1 MISRDEILKPIW
13 YAFTALDVDR
23 NGKVSK
29 SQLKVLSY
37 NLCTILRIPHNTSA
51 LEEHFKDDDEGPVS
65 TQGYMPY
72 LNMCILNKIQAN
84 FDFNELNKMCWTLS
98 APKHIS
104 GKHLLISGAEAF
116 KVWCIFNYLSEDK
129 YPLQI
134 VIEELEY
141 FLRKLLAAMGCSW
154 NEDRFED
161 YKMQLSAK
169 KKHLNAWELIE
180 LIGMGHFT
188 KGINPQTLSM
198 GINEVYQE
206 LVMDVIK
213 QGYMMKKGHK
223 RKNWTERWF
232 ELHLNYMSYY
242 VSEDLLEQKG
252 CISLDR
258 NCCVESLPDKDGKKN
273 LFIIKCVEKSFEISA
288 SDKKTK
294 QEWIQGIKHL
304 YTKFTLMAVRYLYI
318 HNSMCSCYTAIQD
331 CIVRIRQGLSSPHRE
346 SRQKRRE
353 LRNRLKAEK
362 EAMENRMRQL
372 QLANESKQ
380 AQLEAMTKKL
390 QEASVR
396 GDLVEQRR
404 LQTQIELLDQYR
416 RDLEQEKMARMQMEE
431 QVVEKA
437 NEVEQ
442 YWQRMQELEEMYRQL
457 KKALDDE
464 RQAKEDE
471 EALSKLQAR
480 LLQEE
485 ASKRLELEQIHLQQQ
500 EILTQSQKEKQ
511 ELERE
516 RAEKERAL
524 QAAQEQLEILR
535 RQREGA
541 QEEYK
546 VVTKKLERA
555 TNKTKTWK
563 HKVFNHEG
571 LLQIIQPGNK
581 CPTRMTNWGPA
592 AFTETEL
599 DEMERIW
606 QENKNRSHDGQ

>member
-1 MISRDEILKPIW
+1 MLSRDEILKPIW

-29 SQLKVLSY
+29 SQLKVLSH
-37 NLCTILRIPHNTSA
+37 NLCTILRIPHSSSA

-72 LNMCILNKIQAN
+72 LNMFILDKIQAN

-98 APKHIS
+98 SPKHIS
-104 GKHLLISGAEAF
+104 SKHLLISRDDTF
-116 KVWCIFNYLSEDK
+116 KVWCIFNFLSEDK
-129 YPLQI
+129 YPLHI
-134 VIEELEY
+134 VTEELEY
-141 FLRKLLAAMGCSW
+141 FLRRLFGAMGCGW
-154 NEDRFED
+154 KEDRFED
-161 YKMQLSAK
+161 YKLQLSAK
-169 KKHLNAWELIE
+169 KKDLNAWELIE

-188 KGINPQTLSM
+188 KGINTQTLSM
-198 GINEVYQE
+198 AISVVHQE

-242 VSEDLLEQKG
+242 VSEDLVEQKG

-294 QEWIQGIKHL
+294 QEWIQ
-304 YTKFTLMAVRYLYI
+304 
-318 HNSMCSCYTAIQD
+318 AIQD

-353 LRNRLKAEK
+353 LRNRMKAEQ
-362 EAMENRMRQL
+362 ETMENRMRQL
-372 QLANESKQ
+372 QLANERKQ
-380 AQLEAMTKKL
+380 AQLEAMSKNL
-390 QEASVR
+390 QEASMR
-396 GDLVEQRR
+396 GDFEEQRR
-404 LQTQIELLDQYR
+404 LQTQNELLDQYR

-442 YWQRMQELEEMYRQL
+442 YWQRTQELEEMYHQL

-471 EALSKLQAR
+471 EALRKLQAR

-485 ASKRLELEQIHLQQQ
+485 ANKRLELEQIHLQQQ
-500 EILTQSQKEKQ
+500 QTLSQSRKEKE

-516 RAEKERAL
+516 RTEKERAL
-524 QAAQEQLEILR
+524 QAAQEQLESLR

-541 QEEYK
+541 QEEYMA
-546 VVTKKLERA
+546 VTRKLERA
-555 TNKTKTWK
+555 AHKTKNWK
-563 HKVFNHEG
+563 HKVSNHEG
-571 LLQIIQPGNK
+571 LLRTISPGTK
-581 CPTRMTNWGPA
+581 GPTRMTNWGQA
-592 AFTETEL
+592 AFTDTEL
-599 DEMERIW
+599 NEMERIW
-606 QENKNRSHDGQ
+606 QENKNRPYDGQ

>member
-294 QEWIQGIKHL
+294 QEWIQ
-304 YTKFTLMAVRYLYI
+304 
-318 HNSMCSCYTAIQD
+318 AIQD
-331 CIVRIRQGLSSPHRE
+331 CIVRIRQPE
-346 SRQKRRE
+346 RRGVALRSVFASE

-396 GDLVEQRR
+396 GDLEEQRR

-541 QEEYK
+541 QEEYE

>member
-1 MISRDEILKPIW
+1 MLSRDEILKPIW
-13 YAFTALDVDR
+13 YGFTALDVDR

-29 SQLKVLSY
+29 SQLKVLSH
-37 NLCTILRIPHNTSA
+37 NLCTILKISHNTSA

-72 LNMCILNKIQAN
+72 LNMFIL
-84 FDFNELNKMCWTLS
+84 
-98 APKHIS
+98 
-104 GKHLLISGAEAF
+104 
-116 KVWCIFNYLSEDK
+116 DK
-129 YPLQI
+129 
-134 VIEELEY
+134 LEY
-141 FLRKLLAAMGCSW
+141 FLRRLFAAMGCSW
-154 NEDRFED
+154 NEDRFEG
-161 YKMQLSAK
+161 YKMQLGAK

-180 LIGMGHFT
+180 LIGMGHFI

-206 LVMDVIK
+206 LVMDVVK

-242 VSEDLLEQKG
+242 VSEDLIEQKG

-273 LFIIKCVEKSFEISA
+273 LFIIKCVEKSFEINA
-288 SDKKTK
+288 SDKKAK
-294 QEWIQGIKHL
+294 QEWIQ
-304 YTKFTLMAVRYLYI
+304 
-318 HNSMCSCYTAIQD
+318 AIQD
-331 CIVRIRQGLSSPHRE
+331 CIVHIRQGLSSPHRE

-353 LRNRLKAEK
+353 LRNKMKAEQ
-362 EAMENRMRQL
+362 EMMENRMRQL

-380 AQLEAMTKKL
+380 AQLEAMTKNL
-390 QEASVR
+390 QEASMR
-396 GDLVEQRR
+396 GDLEEQRR
-404 LQTQIELLDQYR
+404 FLTQKELLDQYR

-442 YWQRMQELEEMYRQL
+442 NWQRMQELEDMYRQL

-471 EALSKLQAR
+471 EALRKLQAR

-485 ASKRLELEQIHLQQQ
+485 ANKRLELEQIHQQQQ
-500 EILTQSQKEKQ
+500 EILSQSQKEKE

-516 RAEKERAL
+516 RAEKESAL
-524 QAAQEQLEILR
+524 QAAQEQLQSLR

-541 QEEYK
+541 QEEYM

-555 TNKTKTWK
+555 ANKTKNWK
-563 HKVFNHEG
+563 HKVSKHEG
-571 LLQIIQPGNK
+571 LLQIIQPGTK
-581 CPTRMTNWGPA
+581 SPTKMTNWGQA
-592 AFTETEL
+592 AFSETEL

-606 QENKNRSHDGQ
+606 QENKNRSYDGQ

>member
-294 QEWIQGIKHL
+294 QEWIQ
-304 YTKFTLMAVRYLYI
+304 
-318 HNSMCSCYTAIQD
+318 AIQD

-396 GDLVEQRR
+396 GDLEEQRR

-431 QVVEKA
+431 QVVEKD

-541 QEEYK
+541 QEEYE

-555 TNKTKTWK
+555 TNKTKTWNVNFLK
-563 HKVFNHEG
+563 YHLSET
-571 LLQIIQPGNK
+571 

>member
-29 SQLKVLSY
+29 SQLKVLSH
-37 NLCTILRIPHNTSA
+37 NLCTILKIPHNTSA
-51 LEEHFKDDDEGPVS
+51 LEEHFKDDDAGPVS

-72 LNMCILNKIQAN
+72 LNMFILSKGMRLPIYIYPSMFVQIIRDPASLTAEIQAN
-84 FDFNELNKMCWTLS
+84 FDFSELNKMCWTLS

-104 GKHLLISGAEAF
+104 SKHVLISGSDTY
-116 KVWCIFNYLSEDK
+116 KVWCIFNFLSEDK
-129 YPLQI
+129 YPLHI
-134 VIEELEY
+134 VTEELEY
-141 FLRKLLAAMGCSW
+141 FLRKLFAAMGCSW
-154 NEDRFED
+154 NEGRFDD
-161 YKMQLSAK
+161 YKMHLSAK
-169 KKHLNAWELIE
+169 KKNLNAWELIE
-180 LIGMGHFT
+180 LIGMCHFT

-213 QGYMMKKGHK
+213 QGYMIKKGHK

-242 VSEDLLEQKG
+242 VSEDLVEQKG

-273 LFIIKCVEKSFEISA
+273 LFIVRCVEKSFEISA

-294 QEWIQGIKHL
+294 QEWIQ
-304 YTKFTLMAVRYLYI
+304 
-318 HNSMCSCYTAIQD
+318 AIQD

-353 LRNRLKAEK
+353 LRNRMKAEQ

-372 QLANESKQ
+372 LLANESKQ
-380 AQLEAMTKKL
+380 AQLEVLSKDL
-390 QEASVR
+390 QEASLR
-396 GDLVEQRR
+396 GDLEEQRR
-404 LQTQIELLDQYR
+404 LKTQTELLDQYR

-464 RQAKEDE
+464 RQAKDDE
-471 EALSKLQAR
+471 EALRKLQAR

-485 ASKRLELEQIHLQQQ
+485 ASKRFELEQIHKQQLQ
-500 EILTQSQKEKQ
+500 ILSQSQKEKE

-524 QAAQEQLEILR
+524 RAAQEQLESLT

-541 QEEYK
+541 QEEYM
-546 VVTKKLERA
+546 VAV
-555 TNKTKTWK
+555 
-563 HKVFNHEG
+563 
-571 LLQIIQPGNK
+571 
-581 CPTRMTNWGPA
+581 
-592 AFTETEL
+592 
-599 DEMERIW
+599 
-606 QENKNRSHDGQ
+606 SY

>member
-1 MISRDEILKPIW
+1 MLSRDEILKPIW

-29 SQLKVLSY
+29 SQLKVLSH
-37 NLCTILRIPHNTSA
+37 NLCTIMKIPHNASA

-72 LNMCILNKIQAN
+72 LNMFILNKMQAN

-104 GKHLLISGAEAF
+104 GKHLLISGAETF
-116 KVWCIFNYLSEDK
+116 KVWCIFNFLSEDK
-129 YPLQI
+129 YPLHI
-134 VIEELEY
+134 VTEELEY
-141 FLRKLLAAMGCSW
+141 FLRRLFAAMGCSW
-154 NEDRFED
+154 NEVRFED
-161 YKMQLSAK
+161 YKMHLSAK

-180 LIGMGHFT
+180 LIGMGQFT

-232 ELHLNYMSYY
+232 ELRLNYMSYY
-242 VSEDLLEQKG
+242 LSEDLIEQKG

-258 NCCVESLPDKDGKKN
+258 NCCVESVPDKDGKKN
-273 LFIIKCVEKSFEISA
+273 LLIIKCVEKSFEISA
-288 SDKKTK
+288 SDKKSK
-294 QEWIQGIKHL
+294 QEWIQ
-304 YTKFTLMAVRYLYI
+304 
-318 HNSMCSCYTAIQD
+318 AIQD
-331 CIVRIRQGLSSPHRE
+331 CIVRIRHGLSSPQRE
-346 SRQKRRE
+346 SRQKRKE
-353 LRNRLKAEK
+353 QRNKLKAEQ
-362 EAMENRMRQL
+362 EMMENRIRKL
-372 QLANESKQ
+372 QLTNESKQ
-380 AQLEAMTKKL
+380 AELEAMTKNL
-390 QEASVR
+390 QEASMR
-396 GDLVEQRR
+396 GDLEEQRR
-404 LQTQIELLDQYR
+404 LQTQKELLDQYR

-457 KKALDDE
+457 KKALGDE
-464 RQAKEDE
+464 RQAKDDE
-471 EALSKLQAR
+471 EALCKLQAR

-485 ASKRLELEQIHLQQQ
+485 ANKRLELEQIHRQQQ
-500 EILTQSQKEKQ
+500 EILSQSQKEKE

-516 RAEKERAL
+516 RAEKDSAL
-524 QAAQEQLEILR
+524 QAAQEQLESLR

-541 QEEYK
+541 QEEYM
-546 VVTKKLERA
+546 VITRKLERA
-555 TNKTKTWK
+555 ANKTKNWK
-563 HKVFNHEG
+563 HKVSKHEG
-571 LLQIIQPGNK
+571 LLRIISPGTK
-581 CPTRMTNWGPA
+581 SPTKMTNWGQA

-599 DEMERIW
+599 DELGRIW
-606 QENKNRSHDGQ
+606 QENKNRSYDEQ

>member
-1 MISRDEILKPIW
+1 MLSRDEILKPIW

-29 SQLKVLSY
+29 SQLKVLSH
-37 NLCTILRIPHNTSA
+37 NLCTILKIPHNTSA

-72 LNMCILNKIQAN
+72 LNMFILDKIQAN

-98 APKHIS
+98 APKRIS
-104 GKHLLISGAEAF
+104 SKHLLISGADTF
-116 KVWCIFNYLSEDK
+116 KVWCIFNFLSEDK
-129 YPLQI
+129 YPLHI
-134 VIEELEY
+134 VTEELEY
-141 FLRKLLAAMGCSW
+141 FLRRLFAAVGCSW

-161 YKMQLSAK
+161 YKMQLSVK
-169 KKHLNAWELIE
+169 KKNLNAWELIE
-180 LIGMGHFT
+180 LIGLGHFT
-188 KGINPQTLSM
+188 KGINTQTLSM
-198 GINEVYQE
+198 GINVVFQE

-242 VSEDLLEQKG
+242 VSEDLIEQKG

-294 QEWIQGIKHL
+294 QEWIQ
-304 YTKFTLMAVRYLYI
+304 
-318 HNSMCSCYTAIQD
+318 AIQD

-353 LRNRLKAEK
+353 MRNRLKAEQ
-362 EAMENRMRQL
+362 EMMENRMRKL
-372 QLANESKQ
+372 QLANERKQ
-380 AQLEAMTKKL
+380 AQLEAMTKNL
-390 QEASVR
+390 EEASMR
-396 GDLVEQRR
+396 GDLEEQRR
-404 LQTQIELLDQYR
+404 LQTQNELLDQYR
-416 RDLEQEKMARMQMEE
+416 RDLEQEKMVKARMQMEE
-431 QVVEKA
+431 KVVEKA
-437 NEVEQ
+437 SEVEQ
-442 YWQRMQELEEMYRQL
+442 YWQRTQELEEMYSQL

-471 EALSKLQAR
+471 EALRILQAR

-485 ASKRLELEQIHLQQQ
+485 ANKRLELEKIHQQQQ
-500 EILTQSQKEKQ
+500 EILSQSQKEKE

-516 RAEKERAL
+516 RREKESAL
-524 QAAQEQLEILR
+524 QAAQEQLESLR

-541 QEEYK
+541 QEEYMCK
-546 VVTKKLERA
+546 LSQVADTISKRTRLMFFVYFSGTKSPAK
-555 TNKTKTWK
+555 
-563 HKVFNHEG
+563 
-571 LLQIIQPGNK
+571 I
-581 CPTRMTNWGPA
+581 TNWGPA

-599 DEMERIW
+599 NELERIW
-606 QENKNRSHDGQ
+606 QENKN

>member
-294 QEWIQGIKHL
+294 QEWIQ
-304 YTKFTLMAVRYLYI
+304 
-318 HNSMCSCYTAIQD
+318 AIQD

-380 AQLEAMTKKL
+380 AQ
-390 QEASVR
+390 

-546 VVTKKLERA
+546 VAVSYRKSVFRDFYNVCFVKSTTSFSSIFCFFYLLAQMSISLDRTAIESESVVVSSFLCNNCFSFKLKDIVHPKM
-555 TNKTKTWK
+555 KT
-563 HKVFNHEG
+563 
-571 LLQIIQPGNK
+571 
-581 CPTRMTNWGPA
+581 A
-592 AFTETEL
+592 
-599 DEMERIW
+599 
-606 QENKNRSHDGQ
+606 ENVLTFRSSKM

>member
-304 YTKFTLMAVRYLYI
+304 RGVAL
-318 HNSMCSCYTAIQD
+318 
-331 CIVRIRQGLSSPHRE
+331 
-346 SRQKRRE
+346 
-353 LRNRLKAEK
+353 RLKAEK

-396 GDLVEQRR
+396 GDLEEQRR

-541 QEEYK
+541 QEEYE

>member
-72 LNMCILNKIQAN
+72 LNMCILNK
-84 FDFNELNKMCWTLS
+84 CS
-98 APKHIS
+98 
-104 GKHLLISGAEAF
+104 LI
-116 KVWCIFNYLSEDK
+116 
-129 YPLQI
+129 
-134 VIEELEY
+134 
-141 FLRKLLAAMGCSW
+141 LLAAMGCSW

-294 QEWIQGIKHL
+294 QEWIQ
-304 YTKFTLMAVRYLYI
+304 
-318 HNSMCSCYTAIQD
+318 AIQD

>member
-1 MISRDEILKPIW
+1 MKISLTGALTSFTELIMISRDEILKPIW

-29 SQLKVLSY
+29 SQLKVLSH

-65 TQGYMPY
+65 TQGYMPF
-72 LNMCILNKIQAN
+72 LNMCILDKIQAN

-104 GKHLLISGAEAF
+104 CKHLLISGVDGF

-141 FLRKLLAAMGCSW
+141 FLHKLFAAMSCSW
-154 NEDRFED
+154 NEYRFEE
-161 YKMQLSAK
+161 YKMRLSAK

-198 GINEVYQE
+198 GINEVFQE

-223 RKNWTERWF
+223 RKNWTDRWF
-232 ELHLNYMSYY
+232 ELHLNSMSYY
-242 VSEDLLEQKG
+242 VSEDLVEQKG

-273 LFIIKCVEKSFEISA
+273 LFVIKCAEKSFEISA

-294 QEWIQGIKHL
+294 QEWI
-304 YTKFTLMAVRYLYI
+304 Y
-318 HNSMCSCYTAIQD
+318 AIQD
-331 CIVRIRQGLSSPHRE
+331 CIVRIRQGLSSPNRE

-353 LRNRLKAEK
+353 LRKRVKAEK

-372 QLANESKQ
+372 QLANDIKQ
-380 AQLEAMTKKL
+380 AQLEAVTKKL
-390 QEASVR
+390 QDTSVR
-396 GDLVEQRR
+396 GDLEEQRR

-431 QVVEKA
+431 QVAEKA
-437 NEVEQ
+437 SEVEQ

-471 EALSKLQAR
+471 EALRKLQAR
-480 LLQEE
+480 LLQQEE
-485 ASKRLELEQIHLQQQ
+485 HKRLELEQIHLQQQ
-500 EILTQSQKEKQ
+500 ELLTQSQKEKQ

-524 QAAQEQLEILR
+524 QAAQEQLELLR

-546 VVTKKLERA
+546 VVTTKLERA
-555 TNKTKTWK
+555 AHKTKNWT
-563 HKVFNHEG
+563 HKVSNHEG

-581 CPTRMTNWGPA
+581 GPTRMTNWGQA
-592 AFTETEL
+592 AFTDTEL
-599 DEMERIW
+599 KEMERIW
-606 QENKNRSHDGQ
+606 QENKNRSHDEQ

>member
-1 MISRDEILKPIW
+1 MLSRDEILKPIW

-29 SQLKVLSY
+29 SQLK
-37 NLCTILRIPHNTSA
+37 
-51 LEEHFKDDDEGPVS
+51 
-65 TQGYMPY
+65 
-72 LNMCILNKIQAN
+72 IQAN

-98 APKHIS
+98 APKRIS
-104 GKHLLISGAEAF
+104 SKHLLISGADTF
-116 KVWCIFNYLSEDK
+116 KVWCIFNFLSEDK
-129 YPLQI
+129 YPLHI
-134 VIEELEY
+134 VTEELEY
-141 FLRKLLAAMGCSW
+141 FLRRLFAAVGCSW

-161 YKMQLSAK
+161 YKMQLSVK
-169 KKHLNAWELIE
+169 KKNLNAWELIE
-180 LIGMGHFT
+180 LIGLGHFT
-188 KGINPQTLSM
+188 KGINTQTLSM
-198 GINEVYQE
+198 GINVVFQE

-242 VSEDLLEQKG
+242 VSEDLIEQKG

-294 QEWIQGIKHL
+294 QEWIQ
-304 YTKFTLMAVRYLYI
+304 
-318 HNSMCSCYTAIQD
+318 AIQD

-353 LRNRLKAEK
+353 MRNRLKAEQ
-362 EAMENRMRQL
+362 EMMENRMRKL
-372 QLANESKQ
+372 QLANERKQ
-380 AQLEAMTKKL
+380 AQLEAMTKNL
-390 QEASVR
+390 QEASMR
-396 GDLVEQRR
+396 GDLEEQRR
-404 LQTQIELLDQYR
+404 LQTQNELLDQYR

-431 QVVEKA
+431 KVVEKA
-437 NEVEQ
+437 SEVEQ
-442 YWQRMQELEEMYRQL
+442 YWQRTQELEEMYSQL

-471 EALSKLQAR
+471 EALRILQAR

-485 ASKRLELEQIHLQQQ
+485 ANKRLELEKIHQQQQ
-500 EILTQSQKEKQ
+500 EILSQSQKEKE

-516 RAEKERAL
+516 RREKESAL
-524 QAAQEQLEILR
+524 QAAQEQLESLR

-541 QEEYK
+541 QEEYMAI
-546 VVTKKLERA
+546 TKKLERA
-555 TNKTKTWK
+555 ANKTKNWK
-563 HKVFNHEG
+563 HRVSKQEG
-571 LLQIIQPGNK
+571 LLRIISPGTK
-581 CPTRMTNWGPA
+581 SPAKITNWGPA

-599 DEMERIW
+599 NELERIW
-606 QENKNRSHDGQ
+606 QENNN

>member
-1 MISRDEILKPIW
+1 MKISLTAALTSFTELIMISRDEILKPIW

-29 SQLKVLSY
+29 SQLKVLSH
-37 NLCTILRIPHNTSA
+37 NLCTVLRVPHNSSA
-51 LEEHFKDDDEGPVS
+51 LEEHFKDDNEGPVS

-72 LNMCILNKIQAN
+72 LNMCVLNKIQAN
-84 FDFNELNKMCWTLS
+84 FDFYELNKMCWTLS

-104 GKHLLISGAEAF
+104 CKHLLISGVDAF

-141 FLRKLLAAMGCSW
+141 FLHKLFAAMSCSW

-188 KGINPQTLSM
+188 KGINPQTLST
-198 GINEVYQE
+198 GINEVFQE

-223 RKNWTERWF
+223 RKNWTDRWF
-232 ELHLNYMSYY
+232 ELHLNSMSYY
-242 VSEDLLEQKG
+242 VSEDLIELKG

-273 LFIIKCVEKSFEISA
+273 LFVIKCAEKSFEISA

-294 QEWIQGIKHL
+294 QEWIH
-304 YTKFTLMAVRYLYI
+304 
-318 HNSMCSCYTAIQD
+318 AIQD

-353 LRNRLKAEK
+353 LRKRMKAEQ
-362 EAMENRMRQL
+362 EAMESRMRQL
-372 QLANESKQ
+372 QLANDSKQ

-390 QEASVR
+390 QDASVR
-396 GDLVEQRR
+396 GDLEEQRR

-431 QVVEKA
+431 QVAEKA
-437 NEVEQ
+437 SEVEQ

-464 RQAKEDE
+464 RQAREDE
-471 EALSKLQAR
+471 EALRKLQAR
-480 LLQEE
+480 LLEQEE
-485 ASKRLELEQIHLQQQ
+485 SKRLELEQIHLQQQ
-500 EILTQSQKEKQ
+500 ELLTLSQKEKQ

-524 QAAQEQLEILR
+524 QAAQEQLGLLR

-546 VVTKKLERA
+546 VVTMKLERA
-555 TNKTKTWK
+555 AHKTKNWK
-563 HKVFNHEG
+563 HKVSNHEG

-581 CPTRMTNWGPA
+581 GPTRMTNWGQA
-592 AFTETEL
+592 AFTDTEL
-599 DEMERIW
+599 KEMERIW
-606 QENKNRSHDGQ
+606 QENKNRSHDEQ

>member
-1 MISRDEILKPIW
+1 MLSRDEILKPIW

-29 SQLKVLSY
+29 SQLKVLSH
-37 NLCTILRIPHNTSA
+37 NLCTILKIPHNTSA

-72 LNMCILNKIQAN
+72 LNMFILDKIQAN

-98 APKHIS
+98 APKRIS
-104 GKHLLISGAEAF
+104 SKHLLISGADTF
-116 KVWCIFNYLSEDK
+116 KVWCIFNFLSEDK
-129 YPLQI
+129 YPLHI
-134 VIEELEY
+134 VTEELEY
-141 FLRKLLAAMGCSW
+141 FLRRLFAAVGCSW

-161 YKMQLSAK
+161 YKMQLSVK
-169 KKHLNAWELIE
+169 KKNLNAWELIE
-180 LIGMGHFT
+180 LIGLGHFT
-188 KGINPQTLSM
+188 KGINTQTLSM
-198 GINEVYQE
+198 GINVVFQE

-242 VSEDLLEQKG
+242 VSEDLIEQKG

-294 QEWIQGIKHL
+294 QEWIQ
-304 YTKFTLMAVRYLYI
+304 
-318 HNSMCSCYTAIQD
+318 AIQD

-353 LRNRLKAEK
+353 MRNRLKAEQ
-362 EAMENRMRQL
+362 EMMENRMRKL
-372 QLANESKQ
+372 QLANERKQ
-380 AQLEAMTKKL
+380 AQLEAMTKNL
-390 QEASVR
+390 QEASMR
-396 GDLVEQRR
+396 GDLEEQRR
-404 LQTQIELLDQYR
+404 LQTQNELLDQYR
-416 RDLEQEKMARMQMEE
+416 RDLEQEKMVKMEE
-431 QVVEKA
+431 KVVEKA
-437 NEVEQ
+437 SEVEQ
-442 YWQRMQELEEMYRQL
+442 YWQRTQELEEMYSQL

-471 EALSKLQAR
+471 EALRILQAR

-485 ASKRLELEQIHLQQQ
+485 ANKRLELEKIHQQQQ
-500 EILTQSQKEKQ
+500 EILSQSQKEKE

-516 RAEKERAL
+516 RREKESAL
-524 QAAQEQLEILR
+524 QAAQEQLESLR

-541 QEEYK
+541 QEEYMAI
-546 VVTKKLERA
+546 TKKLERA
-555 TNKTKTWK
+555 ANKTKNWK
-563 HKVFNHEG
+563 HRVSKQEG
-571 LLQIIQPGNK
+571 LLRIISPGTK
-581 CPTRMTNWGPA
+581 SPAKITNWGPA

-599 DEMERIW
+599 NELERICCSEAVW
-606 QENKNRSHDGQ
+606 MC

>member
-1 MISRDEILKPIW
+1 MLSRDEILKPIW

-29 SQLKVLSY
+29 SQLKVLSH
-37 NLCTILRIPHNTSA
+37 NLCTILKIPHNTSA

-72 LNMCILNKIQAN
+72 LNMFILDKIQAN

-98 APKHIS
+98 APKRIS
-104 GKHLLISGAEAF
+104 SKHLLISGADTF
-116 KVWCIFNYLSEDK
+116 KVWCIFNFLSEDK
-129 YPLQI
+129 YPLHI
-134 VIEELEY
+134 VTEELEY
-141 FLRKLLAAMGCSW
+141 FLRRLFAAVGCSW

-161 YKMQLSAK
+161 YKMQLSVK
-169 KKHLNAWELIE
+169 KKNLNAWELIE
-180 LIGMGHFT
+180 LIGLGHFT
-188 KGINPQTLSM
+188 KGINTQTLSM
-198 GINEVYQE
+198 GINVVFQE

-242 VSEDLLEQKG
+242 VSEDLIEQKG

-294 QEWIQGIKHL
+294 QEWIQ
-304 YTKFTLMAVRYLYI
+304 
-318 HNSMCSCYTAIQD
+318 AIQD

-353 LRNRLKAEK
+353 MRNRLKAEQ
-362 EAMENRMRQL
+362 EMMENRMRKL
-372 QLANESKQ
+372 QLANERKQ
-380 AQLEAMTKKL
+380 AQLEAMTK
-390 QEASVR
+390 
-396 GDLVEQRR
+396 
-404 LQTQIELLDQYR
+404 
-416 RDLEQEKMARMQMEE
+416 ARMQMEE
-431 QVVEKA
+431 KVVEKA
-437 NEVEQ
+437 SEVEQ
-442 YWQRMQELEEMYRQL
+442 YWQRTQELEEMYSQL

-471 EALSKLQAR
+471 EALRILQAR

-485 ASKRLELEQIHLQQQ
+485 ANKRLELEKIHQQQQ
-500 EILTQSQKEKQ
+500 EILSQSQKEKE

-516 RAEKERAL
+516 RREKESAL
-524 QAAQEQLEILR
+524 RAAQEQLESLR

-541 QEEYK
+541 QEEYMAI
-546 VVTKKLERA
+546 TKKLERA
-555 TNKTKTWK
+555 ANKTKNWK
-563 HKVFNHEG
+563 HRVSKQEG
-571 LLQIIQPGNK
+571 LLRIISPGTK
-581 CPTRMTNWGPA
+581 SPAKITNWGPA

-599 DEMERIW
+599 NELERIW
-606 QENKNRSHDGQ
+606 QENKN

>member
-1 MISRDEILKPIW
+1 MLSRDEILKPIW
-13 YAFTALDVDR
+13 YGFTALDVDR

-29 SQLKVLSY
+29 SQLKVLSH
-37 NLCTILRIPHNTSA
+37 NLCTILKISHNTSA

-72 LNMCILNKIQAN
+72 LNMFILDKIQAN

-104 GKHLLISGAEAF
+104 SKHLLISEADTF
-116 KVWCIFNYLSEDK
+116 KVWCIFNFLSEDK
-129 YPLQI
+129 YPLHI
-134 VIEELEY
+134 VTEELEY
-141 FLRKLLAAMGCSW
+141 FLRRLFAAMGCSW
-154 NEDRFED
+154 NEDRFEG
-161 YKMQLSAK
+161 YKMQLGAK

-180 LIGMGHFT
+180 LIGMGHFI

-206 LVMDVIK
+206 LVMDVVK

-242 VSEDLLEQKG
+242 VSEDLIEQKG

-273 LFIIKCVEKSFEISA
+273 LFIIKCVEKSFEINA
-288 SDKKTK
+288 SDKKAK
-294 QEWIQGIKHL
+294 QEWIQ
-304 YTKFTLMAVRYLYI
+304 
-318 HNSMCSCYTAIQD
+318 AIQD
-331 CIVRIRQGLSSPHRE
+331 CIVHIRQGLSSPHRE

-353 LRNRLKAEK
+353 LRNKMKAEQ
-362 EAMENRMRQL
+362 EMMENRMRQL

-380 AQLEAMTKKL
+380 AQLEAMTK
-390 QEASVR
+390 
-396 GDLVEQRR
+396 
-404 LQTQIELLDQYR
+404 
-416 RDLEQEKMARMQMEE
+416 ARMQMEE

-442 YWQRMQELEEMYRQL
+442 NWQRMQELEDMYRQL

-471 EALSKLQAR
+471 EALRKLQAR

-485 ASKRLELEQIHLQQQ
+485 ANKRLELEQIHQQQQ
-500 EILTQSQKEKQ
+500 EILSQSQKEKE

-516 RAEKERAL
+516 RAEKESAL
-524 QAAQEQLEILR
+524 QAAQEQLQSLR

-541 QEEYK
+541 QEEYM

-555 TNKTKTWK
+555 ANKTKNWK
-563 HKVFNHEG
+563 HKVSKHEG
-571 LLQIIQPGNK
+571 LLQIIQPGTK
-581 CPTRMTNWGPA
+581 SPTKMTNWGQA
-592 AFTETEL
+592 AFSETEL

-606 QENKNRSHDGQ
+606 QENKNRSYDGQ

>member
-13 YAFTALDVDR
+13 YAFTALDLDR

-29 SQLKVLSY
+29 SQLKVLSH

-104 GKHLLISGAEAF
+104 GKHLLISGVDAF

-141 FLRKLLAAMGCSW
+141 FLRKLFAAMGCSW
-154 NEDRFED
+154 NEGRFED
-161 YKMQLSAK
+161 YKMHLSAK

-198 GINEVYQE
+198 GINEVYRE

-242 VSEDLLEQKG
+242 VSEDLIEQKG

-294 QEWIQGIKHL
+294 QEWIQ
-304 YTKFTLMAVRYLYI
+304 
-318 HNSMCSCYTAIQD
+318 AIQD

-353 LRNRLKAEK
+353 LRNRIKAEK
-362 EAMENRMRQL
+362 ETMENRMRQL

-380 AQLEAMTKKL
+380 AQLEAMNKKL
-390 QEASVR
+390 QEASSR
-396 GDLVEQRR
+396 GDLEEQRR

-416 RDLEQEKMARMQMEE
+416 RDLEQEKMARMQMKE

-437 NEVEQ
+437 NEMEQ
-442 YWQRMQELEEMYRQL
+442 YWQRMQELEDVYRQL

-480 LLQEE
+480 LLQQE

-541 QEEYK
+541 QEKYK

-555 TNKTKTWK
+555 ANKTKTWK
-563 HKVFNHEG
+563 HKVFKHEG

-581 CPTRMTNWGPA
+581 SPTRMTNWGQA

-606 QENKNRSHDGQ
+606 QENKNRSHDAQ

>member
-1 MISRDEILKPIW
+1 MVSREEILKPIW

-29 SQLKVLSY
+29 SQLKVLSH
-37 NLCTILRIPHNTSA
+37 NLCTIMKIPHNTSA

-72 LNMCILNKIQAN
+72 LNMFILSKVQAN
-84 FDFNELNKMCWTLS
+84 FDFSELNKMCWTLS

-104 GKHLLISGAEAF
+104 SKHLLISGSDTY
-116 KVWCIFNYLSEDK
+116 KVWCIFNFLSEDK
-129 YPLQI
+129 YPLHI
-134 VIEELEY
+134 VTEELEY
-141 FLRKLLAAMGCSW
+141 FLRKLFGAMGCSW
-154 NEDRFED
+154 NEGRFDD
-161 YKMQLSAK
+161 YRMQLSAK

-198 GINEVYQE
+198 GISEVYQE

-213 QGYMMKKGHK
+213 QGYMTKKGHK

-232 ELHLNYMSYY
+232 ELHLNYISYY
-242 VSEDLLEQKG
+242 VSEDLVEQKG

-258 NCCVESLPDKDGKKN
+258 NCCVESLPDKDAKKN
-273 LFIIKCVEKSFEISA
+273 LFIVKCVEKSFEISA
-288 SDKKTK
+288 SDKKAK
-294 QEWIQGIKHL
+294 QEWIQ
-304 YTKFTLMAVRYLYI
+304 
-318 HNSMCSCYTAIQD
+318 AIQD
-331 CIVRIRQGLSSPHRE
+331 CIARIRQGLSSPHRE

-353 LRNRLKAEK
+353 LRNRMKAEQ
-362 EAMENRMRQL
+362 ESMENRMRQL

-380 AQLEAMTKKL
+380 AQLEALSKNM
-390 QEASVR
+390 QEASAR
-396 GDLVEQRR
+396 GDLEEQRR
-404 LQTQIELLDQYR
+404 LQAQTELLDQYR

-464 RQAKEDE
+464 RQAKDDE
-471 EALSKLQAR
+471 EALRVLQAR

-485 ASKRLELEQIHLQQQ
+485 ASKRHELEQIHKQQL
-500 EILTQSQKEKQ
+500 EILSQSQKEKE

-516 RAEKERAL
+516 RTEKELAL
-524 QAAQEQLEILR
+524 RAAQEQLEILT

-546 VVTKKLERA
+546 AVTRKLERA
-555 TNKTKTWK
+555 SNKTKNWK
-563 HKVFNHEG
+563 HKVSKHEG
-571 LLQIIQPGNK
+571 LLRIIPPGSK
-581 CPTRMTNWGPA
+581 CPTKMTNWGQA
-592 AFTETEL
+592 AFTDTEL
-599 DEMERIW
+599 DELGRIW
-606 QENKNRSHDGQ
+606 QENRNRSHDEQ

>member
-213 QGYMMKKGHK
+213 Q
-223 RKNWTERWF
+223 
-232 ELHLNYMSYY
+232 
-242 VSEDLLEQKG
+242 
-252 CISLDR
+252 
-258 NCCVESLPDKDGKKN
+258 
-273 LFIIKCVEKSFEISA
+273 KSFEISA

-294 QEWIQGIKHL
+294 QEWIQ
-304 YTKFTLMAVRYLYI
+304 
-318 HNSMCSCYTAIQD
+318 AIQD

-380 AQLEAMTKKL
+380 AQLEAMTK
-390 QEASVR
+390 
-396 GDLVEQRR
+396 
-404 LQTQIELLDQYR
+404 
-416 RDLEQEKMARMQMEE
+416 ARMQMEE

>member
-1 MISRDEILKPIW
+1 MLSRDEILKPIW

-29 SQLKVLSY
+29 SQLKVLSH
-37 NLCTILRIPHNTSA
+37 NLCTILKIPHNTSA

-72 LNMCILNKIQAN
+72 LNMFILDKIQAN

-98 APKHIS
+98 APKRIS
-104 GKHLLISGAEAF
+104 SKHLLISGADTF
-116 KVWCIFNYLSEDK
+116 KVWCIFNFLSEDK
-129 YPLQI
+129 YPLHI
-134 VIEELEY
+134 VTEELEY
-141 FLRKLLAAMGCSW
+141 FLRRLFAAVGCSW

-161 YKMQLSAK
+161 YKMQLSVK
-169 KKHLNAWELIE
+169 KKNLNAWELIE
-180 LIGMGHFT
+180 LIGLGHFT
-188 KGINPQTLSM
+188 KGINTQTLSM
-198 GINEVYQE
+198 GINVVFQE

-242 VSEDLLEQKG
+242 VSEDLIEQKG

-258 NCCVESLPDKDGKKN
+258 NC
-273 LFIIKCVEKSFEISA
+273 CVEKSFEISA

-294 QEWIQGIKHL
+294 QEWIQ
-304 YTKFTLMAVRYLYI
+304 
-318 HNSMCSCYTAIQD
+318 AIQD

-353 LRNRLKAEK
+353 MRNRLKAEQ
-362 EAMENRMRQL
+362 EMMENRMRKL
-372 QLANESKQ
+372 QLANERKQ
-380 AQLEAMTKKL
+380 AQLEAMTKNL
-390 QEASVR
+390 QEASMR
-396 GDLVEQRR
+396 GDLEEQRR
-404 LQTQIELLDQYR
+404 LQTQNELLDQYR

-431 QVVEKA
+431 KVVEKA
-437 NEVEQ
+437 SEVEQ
-442 YWQRMQELEEMYRQL
+442 YWQRTQELEEMYSQL

-471 EALSKLQAR
+471 EALRILQAR

-485 ASKRLELEQIHLQQQ
+485 ANKRLELEKIHQQQQ
-500 EILTQSQKEKQ
+500 EILSQSQKEKE

-516 RAEKERAL
+516 RREKESAL
-524 QAAQEQLEILR
+524 QAAQEQLESLR

-541 QEEYK
+541 QEEYMLFGLSFRRHPFTAEDPLAI
-546 VVTKKLERA
+546 TKKLERA
-555 TNKTKTWK
+555 ANKTKNWK
-563 HKVFNHEG
+563 HRVSKQEG
-571 LLQIIQPGNK
+571 LLRIISPGTK
-581 CPTRMTNWGPA
+581 SPAKITNWGPA

-599 DEMERIW
+599 NELERIW
-606 QENKNRSHDGQ
+606 QENNN

>member
-1 MISRDEILKPIW
+1 MLSRDEILKPIW

-29 SQLKVLSY
+29 SQLKVLSH
-37 NLCTILRIPHNTSA
+37 NLCTILKIPHNTSA

-72 LNMCILNKIQAN
+72 LNMFILDKIQAN

-104 GKHLLISGAEAF
+104 SKHLLISEADTF
-116 KVWCIFNYLSEDK
+116 KVWCIFNFLSEDK
-129 YPLQI
+129 YPLHI
-134 VIEELEY
+134 VTEELEY
-141 FLRKLLAAMGCSW
+141 FLRRLFAAMGCSW
-154 NEDRFED
+154 NEDRFEG
-161 YKMQLSAK
+161 YKMQLGAK

-206 LVMDVIK
+206 LVMDVVK

-242 VSEDLLEQKG
+242 VSEDLIEQKG

-273 LFIIKCVEKSFEISA
+273 LFIIKCVEKSFEINA
-288 SDKKTK
+288 SDKKAK
-294 QEWIQGIKHL
+294 QEWIQ
-304 YTKFTLMAVRYLYI
+304 
-318 HNSMCSCYTAIQD
+318 AIQD
-331 CIVRIRQGLSSPHRE
+331 CIVHIRQGLSSPHRE

-353 LRNRLKAEK
+353 LRNRMKAEQ
-362 EAMENRMRQL
+362 EMMENRMRQL

-380 AQLEAMTKKL
+380 AQLEAMTKNL
-390 QEASVR
+390 QEASMR
-396 GDLVEQRR
+396 GDLEEQRR
-404 LQTQIELLDQYR
+404 VLTQKELLDQYR

-442 YWQRMQELEEMYRQL
+442 YWQRMQELEDMYRQL

-471 EALSKLQAR
+471 EALRKLQAR

-485 ASKRLELEQIHLQQQ
+485 ANKRLELEQIHHQQQ
-500 EILTQSQKEKQ
+500 EILSQSQKEKE

-516 RAEKERAL
+516 RAEKESAL
-524 QAAQEQLEILR
+524 QAAQEQLQSLR

-541 QEEYK
+541 QEEYM

-555 TNKTKTWK
+555 ANKTKNWK
-563 HKVFNHEG
+563 HKVSKHEG

-581 CPTRMTNWGPA
+581 SPTKMTNWGQA

-599 DEMERIW
+599 NEMERIW
-606 QENKNRSHDGQ
+606 QENKTRSYDGQ